1 MACTQGEAYL
11 PQIPDYE
18 VWVPFPQWI
27 SLEKIRKRIKGKGD
41 CFYTAAA
48 DLISDVHQM
57 HQNAE
62 VGSRSAVMLNIHT
75 CACLIDPRWTCRA
88 TTLQAMARSAIQ
100 VVGGKF

>member
-11 PQIPDYE
+11 PQITDYE

-62 VGSRSAVMLNIHT
+62 VGSAVMLNT
-75 CACLIDPRWTCRA
+75 YTYAFLSEPQWTCRA
-88 TTLQAMARSAIQ
+88 TTPQAMARSAIQ
-100 VVGGKF
+100 VRR